1 MVTDC
6 KLIFLTPPALERS
19 AREQN
24 LPSAHLAYRVG
35 GGPHL
40 FRANLPVA
48 ARGGILAMDCEGFDG
63 RGEPSVFCAFPDR
76 PIPVLQRAV
85 AELGEALRRRGWP
98 LYVPEEYGSASDHAC
113 VLIPTA
119 LSGGSLE
126 QRLAE
131 TAAQYGASRLAL
143 RIERLA
149 QDFLLPSPTG
159 QGAPLSRQAL
169 AEQLEQRGG
178 SVFFSHELCAHY
190 FTYMTKTDGAHFVLF
205 DDAGSIRKKCQLGAR
220 LGITHA
226 FVPYA
231 QVDDLLPGLLE

>member
-1 MVTDC
+1 M
-6 KLIFLTPPALERS
+6 
-19 AREQN
+19 
-24 LPSAHLAYRVG
+24 
-35 GGPHL
+35 
-40 FRANLPVA
+40 
-48 ARGGILAMDCEGFDG
+48 
-63 RGEPSVFCAFPDR
+63 
-76 PIPVLQRAV
+76 LQRAV
-85 AELGEALRRRGWP
+85 AELGEALQRRGWP
-98 LYVPEEYGSASDHAC
+98 LYVPERYGAASDHAC

-131 TAAQYGASRLAL
+131 AAEQYGPSRLAL

-159 QGAPLSRQAL
+159 EGVPLSRPAL
-169 AEQLEQRGG
+169 AEQLEERGG

-220 LGITHA
+220 MGISHA
-226 FVPYA
+226 FVSYA